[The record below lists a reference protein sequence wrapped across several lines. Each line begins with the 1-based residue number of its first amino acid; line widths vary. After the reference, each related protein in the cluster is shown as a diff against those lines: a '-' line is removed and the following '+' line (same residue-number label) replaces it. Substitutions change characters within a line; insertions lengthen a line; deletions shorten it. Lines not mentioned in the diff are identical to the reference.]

1 MVERRSYLYKYTVF
15 EAPDRVLIAEYE
27 SDAAPPSVGALMD
40 LGDISGTGDR
50 PPTFRVLTVMYQPF
64 RSAESSLTS
73 HQTLIVLSVKKEH
86 V

>member
-27 SDAAPPSVGALMD
+27 SDAAPPSIDALMD
-40 LGDISGTGDR
+40 LGDVLGTGDR
-50 PPTFRVLTVMYQPF
+50 PPVFRVLTVMYQPF
-64 RSAESSLTS
+64 RSEESSLTS